1 MDKYTATMTNG
12 EAYLVALR
20 ERGIEYIFGNGGTD
34 FAPIIEGYVRAREA
48 GRALPELETVPHENV
63 AMAMAHGY
71 YRVTGKMAAVMVH
84 VTVGTA
90 NALLGLMN
98 ARRDNVPIFLAAG
111 RSPATEMGHAGSRN
125 ALIHWAQ
132 EAFDQ
137 GGSVREY
144 VKWDYELRG
153 GQPVYSVVE
162 RALDIVM
169 SEPRGPVYLTLP
181 REVLGENAVS
191 PIDPPRA
198 RPSGAMAPAPAAA
211 AIAAAAEMI
220 AAAEMHM
227 IIAGEGGRTKEVFEL
242 LGTFAEKFSIP
253 VIQGRQ
259 SNLRRSNPMNLG
271 APTRD
276 LFEMADLLLA
286 IDAPVPYIPRVV
298 KPSANTKIIHIA
310 HDPMFDGYP
319 YRGFPMD
326 LAVAGNPENAL
337 EMLGEALTARLAAKK
352 ATLDARRDRIVAIR
366 HAIDERRRAKISELA
381 TVVPIQQPWVA
392 HCVNA
397 VKARDAI
404 VVNELGVPFDYLE
417 FEEQGCYFSGD
428 AAGGLGSALGLSL
441 GAKLA

>member
-48 GRALPELETVPHENV
+48 GRALPELVTVPHENV

-153 GQPVYSVVE
+153 GKPVYSVVE

-191 PIDPPRA
+191 PFDPARA

-286 IDAPVPYIPRVV
+286 IDAPVPYISRVV

-337 EMLGEALTARLAAKK
+337 EMLG
-352 ATLDARRDRIVAIR
+352 
-366 HAIDERRRAKISELA
+366 
-381 TVVPIQQPWVA
+381 
-392 HCVNA
+392 
-397 VKARDAI
+397 
-404 VVNELGVPFDYLE
+404 
-417 FEEQGCYFSGD
+417 
-428 AAGGLGSALGLSL
+428 
-441 GAKLA
+441 